1 MGASY
6 QASADITM
14 TVISI
19 VNDKSQGEGRE
30 RGCWLLAVGCWLLAF
45 GCWLLAF
52 DRPVLLKC
60 RRRSYFLIFM
70 LQQARE
76 NDLRKAHGEER
87 EALPTDT

>member
-19 VNDKSQGEGRE
+19 VNDKSQGEGRK
-30 RGCWLLAVGCWLLAF
+30 RGCWLLAF

-70 LQQARE
+70 LQQAKE